1 MKRRLNSVP
10 GGSRRREEAETSYG
24 SNVSASS
31 PRRLRQLS
39 RWLKRISIT
48 ALAFALVGWI
58 AFEIL
63 LRQWTA
69 KPPPLPADVS
79 IMQLTPQTNASG
91 RVTFGES
98 WTERREGLLVVR
110 LKGKPFDM
118 GYASGRLLREQTHT
132 LEREFLEMIRGYVLQ
147 DWKIKLLQNYIT
159 YRNRRLSDFIPLDY
173 RQQIHGSTLGSPD
186 IHPQF
191 GDYYN
196 RVLNYHAA
204 QDVSY
209 MMIDNPLVSRAGC
222 TAFAAWGKAS
232 AGGHLIAG
240 RNFDWEA
247 AEVFSRDRVVIL
259 CEPDGGIPFISLAW
273 AGMAG
278 VVSGMNRAGVSV
290 TINGAP
296 CDLPDDTAS
305 PVAMVAR
312 DVLQKTRTLA
322 EALETIRKAKVFVST
337 IWLIGSRA
345 DGKFIVVEKTPEG
358 TAVRE
363 SDTDSIIAANH
374 FQTDAMKLLERNTNF
389 IAESTSA
396 SRYHRTE
403 ELLRNARGTIDS
415 KLVAEFLR
423 DRKLPGSVSAGETH
437 RGTLNACIATHA
449 VVMDLTDG
457 IFWAATPPN
466 QLGKFVAFD
475 VNDFERL
482 LPDRGLPADASLS
495 SGQHG
500 NVAKARKLLAEA
512 RQALKRGESEAALK
526 TATEA
531 ETLNP
536 GFYQNAALRGRALL
550 ALGRATEAKAAFTA
564 ALAAQ
569 PAFLAERREL
579 EEELRKLR

>member
-1 MKRRLNSVP
+1 MV
-10 GGSRRREEAETSYG
+10 
-24 SNVSASS
+24 
-31 PRRLRQLS
+31 S
-39 RWLKRISIT
+39 RWLKRISIA
-48 ALAFALVGWI
+48 ALAFTLVGWVTLV
-58 AFEIL
+58 IL

-69 KPPPLPADVS
+69 KPPPLPADTSVT
-79 IMQLTPQTNASG
+79 QLATQTNATG
-91 RVTFGES
+91 RVSLGES

-110 LKGKPFDM
+110 LKGRPFDM
-118 GYASGRLLREQTHT
+118 GYASGRLLRDQTHT
-132 LEREFLEMIRGYVLQ
+132 LEREFLEMIRGYVPQ

-159 YRNRRLSDFIPLDY
+159 YRNRRLSEFIPVEY
-173 RQQIHGSTLGSPD
+173 RLQIYGSTLGCPD
-186 IHPQF
+186 THPQF

-222 TAFAAWGKAS
+222 TAFAAWGAVS
-232 AGGHLIAG
+232 EGGHLITG

-312 DVLQKTRTLA
+312 DVLQKTHNLA

-337 IWLIGSRA
+337 IWLVGSRA
-345 DGKFIVVEKTPEG
+345 DGKFVVVEKTPEA
-358 TAVRE
+358 TAVRA
-363 SDTDSIIAANH
+363 SDSDSIIAANH
-374 FQTDAMKLLERNTNF
+374 FQTEAMKSLERNTNF
-389 IAESTSA
+389 MTESTSV
-396 SRYHRTE
+396 SRYARID
-403 ELLRNARGTIDS
+403 ELLRGARGKLDS
-415 KLVAEFLR
+415 RVVAEFLR
-423 DRKLPGSVSAGETH
+423 DRKLPGGTAAGETH
-437 RGTLNACIATHA
+437 RGTLNACIATHS
-449 VVMDLTDG
+449 VVMDLTSG

-482 LPDRGLPADASLS
+482 LPERVLPADPGLS
-495 SGQHG
+495 TGHHDK
-500 NVAKARKLLAEA
+500 VAKARKLLADA
-512 RQALKRGESEAALK
+512 KHAFKRGEAEVALK
-526 TATEA
+526 AADEA

-550 ALGRATEAKAAFTA
+550 ALGRTTEAKAAFTA

-579 EEELRKLR
+579 EEELRRIQSN